1 MPSVYVLM
9 GLPGS
14 GKTTWRNRFVAER
27 AGAAHAVARDDVVEE
42 VAVLHGITYRE
53 AWATFS
59 KTIDKEFRRRLT
71 EAFTL
76 GKDVVVDNTNLTAK
90 ARRRIFSR
98 VPEDWEKVGVIFDV
112 PEHRL
117 VHRLLARADA
127 GGKHVAPWLVP
138 RMRLDWVP
146 PVPGEFDRLLIV
158 RPGCDESAAELLFL
172 RNRPGPEPSPGH
184 ETPGHEAR
192 RATPMPK
199 QPNIPET
206 PSTPAAAM
214 DNPPPPS
221 RYLNQG
227 EAGMVSQA
235 DVQDTRDEK
244 SERDRRDNLN
254 PSLARE
260 EPLDTSEPASKP
272 SGGTEER

>member
-1 MPSVYVLM
+1 MAQMPSVYVLM

-14 GKTTWRNRFVAER
+14 GKTTWRNRFVAECH
-27 AGAAHAVARDDVVEE
+27 GAAHAVARDDVVEE
-42 VAVLHGITYRE
+42 VAVLHGVTYRE
-53 AWATFS
+53 AWTAFS

-76 GKDVVVDNTNLTAK
+76 GEDVVVDNTNLTAK

-112 PEHRL
+112 PEHWL

-127 GGKHVAPWLVP
+127 GGKRVAPWLVS
-138 RMRLDWVP
+138 RMRLVWTP
-146 PVPGEFDRLLIV
+146 PAPDDFDQLLII
-158 RPGCDESAAELLFL
+158 RPGCDQKAAELLFL
-172 RNRPGPEPSPGH
+172 GNCPNSEPTRHQEITGASS
-184 ETPGHEAR
+184 
-192 RATPMPK
+192 MPK
-199 QPNIPET
+199 QPDIPAT
-206 PSTPAAAM
+206 ASTPAAAT

-260 EPLDTSEPASKP
+260 EPVDTGEQGNTP
-272 SGGTEER
+272 SDRAGPD

>member
-1 MPSVYVLM
+1 MMPSVYVLM

-27 AGAAHAVARDDVVEE
+27 EGAAHAVARDDVVEKM
-42 VAVLHGITYRE
+42 AGLHGITYAE
-53 AWATFS
+53 AWRTFS

-76 GKDVVVDNTNLTAK
+76 DKDVVVDNTNLTAK

-112 PEHRL
+112 PEQCL
-117 VHRLLARADA
+117 VDRLLTRAGA
-127 GGKHVAPWLVP
+127 GGKRVAPWLVP

-146 PVPGEFDRLLIV
+146 PAPDDFDRLLIV
-158 RPGCDESAAELLFL
+158 RPGCDQKAAELLFL
-172 RNRPGPEPSPGH
+172 GNCPNSEPTTRHQGITGASS
-184 ETPGHEAR
+184 
-192 RATPMPK
+192 MPK
-199 QPNIPET
+199 QPDIPAT
-206 PSTPAAAM
+206 ASTPAAAT

-221 RYLNQG
+221 RFLHQSD
-227 EAGMVSQA
+227 AGMVSQA
-235 DVQDTRDEK
+235 DVQDIRDEK
-244 SERDRRDNLN
+244 LERDRRANLN

-260 EPLDTSEPASKP
+260 EPIDTGKP
-272 SGGTEER
+272 GNTPSDRAGPTD